1 MIIKCLVGDS
11 YKRFVILYQSNL
23 CSVFFFP
30 IFFGIDGQV
39 HCGFR
44 SLQGPEEGMLQEKDY

>member
-1 MIIKCLVGDS
+1 MIIKCFVGDS

-23 CSVFFFP
+23 CSVFFSD
-30 IFFGIDGQV
+30 GIDGQV